1 MTAAG
6 LLLLGLVLLA
16 GGGEVLVRGATRL
29 ARIVGLTPAVIGLT
43 VVAIGT
49 SLPELV
55 VSVSASVKGQADLA
69 IANVVGSNIV
79 NITATLGL
87 VALISP
93 LPTRTTVVRLEWPVL
108 LIATA
113 AALLFSRDGELDR
126 YEGMFFLIAL
136 IVFIAYSVL
145 IARREASQAERSALA
160 EHASAHE
167 LAKTHGVPYSVA
179 ALLCGLGLLILG
191 GNLLVSGAISL
202 SRALGVSERVIGLT
216 VVAIG
221 TGAPE
226 IAATVIAAIR
236 KQADIAMGNL
246 IGSNIFNILGI
257 LGAAALWRPLHFDS
271 ALVRVD
277 GWWMFGTVALLLPIM
292 LIGKRVTRFE
302 GALLIAIYVRYLF
315 VVIGRA

>member
-6 LLLLGLVLLA
+6 LLLLGLALLA

-29 ARIVGLTPAVIGLT
+29 ARMVGLTPAVIGLT

-55 VSVSASVKGQADLA
+55 VSVSASVKGRADLA
-69 IANVVGSNIV
+69 IANVVGSNIF

-93 LPTRTTVVRLEWPVL
+93 LPARTTVVRLEWPVL

-113 AALLFSRDGELDR
+113 SALLFSRDGVLDR
-126 YEGMFFLIAL
+126 YEGMFFLASL
-136 IVFIAYSVL
+136 IVFIAYSVV
-145 IARREASQAERSALA
+145 IARREASQLEQRALA
-160 EHASAHE
+160 ERANAHE
-167 LAKTHGVPYSVA
+167 PAPTRGVAYSLA
-179 ALLCGLGLLILG
+179 ALGCGLGLLIVG
-191 GNLLVSGAISL
+191 GNLLVAGAIDL

-226 IAATVIAAIR
+226 IAATIIAAIR
-236 KQADIAMGNL
+236 KQADMAMGNL

-257 LGAAALWRPLHFDS
+257 LGAAAVWRPLHFD
-271 ALVRVD
+271 AAVLQVD
-277 GWWMFGTVALLLPIM
+277 GWWMFGTVVLLLPIM
-292 LIGKRVTRFE
+292 LIGQRVTRVE
-302 GALLIAIYVRYLF
+302 GALLLGLYVKYLL
-315 VVIGRA
+315 VVTARS